1 MKNSAL
7 RGFNIR
13 FVEDLVNAVKDKKK
27 LTEIVYRMRK
37 SSDCIL
43 NCNSMMKEKI
53 IPYQSSSKLVFIILG
68 IVLMLWSVVFSIFLI
83 AQGAWPVSIFLG
95 AEYLVIVFLIQKYFK
110 AKNINDQVDINEKKI
125 SIKKFKGDKLFYSS
139 EFSTYWSKVF
149 FTKQKNKSKLL
160 IRESDKET
168 EVASFLHAD
177 LKETLYEK
185 IKKNISSYS

>member
-1 MKNSAL
+1 
-7 RGFNIR
+7 
-13 FVEDLVNAVKDKKK
+13 
-27 LTEIVYRMRK
+27 
-37 SSDCIL
+37 
-43 NCNSMMKEKI
+43 MMKEKI
-53 IPYQSSSKLVFIILG
+53 IPHQSSSKLVFIILG
-68 IVLMLWSVVFSIFLI
+68 IILMLWSILLSLFLI

-110 AKNINDQVDINEKKI
+110 EKNINDQVDINEKKI

-168 EVASFLHAD
+168 EVASFLHTD
-177 LKETLYEK
+177 LKESLY
-185 IKKNISSYS
+185 KKISSQIKFYS

>member
-1 MKNSAL
+1 
-7 RGFNIR
+7 
-13 FVEDLVNAVKDKKK
+13 
-27 LTEIVYRMRK
+27 
-37 SSDCIL
+37 
-43 NCNSMMKEKI
+43 MKEKI

-68 IVLMLWSVVFSIFLI
+68 IILMFWSVLFSLFLI

-110 AKNINDQVDINEKKI
+110 EKNINDQVDINEKKI
-125 SIKKFKGDKLFYSS
+125 SIKKFKGDKLFYTS

-168 EVASFLHAD
+168 EVASFLHTD
-177 LKETLYEK
+177 LKESLY
-185 IKKNISSYS
+185 KKISSQIKFYS